1 MELKHD
7 MRETLTKSNTY
18 NQNPPQSTS
27 ENLKFTP
34 GKYFS
39 KLTVFVN

>member
-7 MRETLTKSNTY
+7 MRKTLTKSNTC

>member
-7 MRETLTKSNTY
+7 LRETLTNSNTY
-18 NQNPPQSTS
+18 NHNPPQSTS

-39 KLTVFVN
+39 KSTVFAN